1 MAQKRF
7 AQLWGGLLIAAI
19 FVLAPR
25 TTVGRAQDKVQGP
38 GTDADAKAIQQ
49 VFAEWYEAFSRHNA
63 RAASMA
69 FVEDAD
75 FTNMGGAHDHGRK
88 EIDAHLARVFAGNL
102 KDARRTDLVKS
113 IRFLTPELASVDADT
128 VITGTKAADG
138 SEMPPRK
145 GLMTTTMMK
154 KNGRWYI
161 AVFHEIEFPPTPTQ
175 PR

>member
-1 MAQKRF
+1 MAHKRF
-7 AQLWGGLLIAAI
+7 AQLWGGSLIAAI
-19 FVLAPR
+19 LVLAPW

-102 KDARRTDLVKS
+102 KDARRTDVVKS
-113 IRFLTPELASVDADT
+113 IRFFTPELASVDADT

-161 AVFHEIEFPPTPTQ
+161 AVFHEIEFPTN
-175 PR
+175 R